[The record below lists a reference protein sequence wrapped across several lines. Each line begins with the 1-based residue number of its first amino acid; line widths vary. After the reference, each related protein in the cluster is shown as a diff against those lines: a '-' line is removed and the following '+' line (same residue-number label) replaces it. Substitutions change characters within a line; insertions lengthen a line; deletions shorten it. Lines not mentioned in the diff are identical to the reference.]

1 MKRIRVAF
9 IFESSNVFLSGKH
22 FDNTYYH
29 FFIDSLKRNDELEMS
44 YFPTKEIFDAT
55 VLKDKFDIILLWQN
69 TEFGM
74 PKEILGIQDLDI
86 PVIADVCDPQDAK
99 NALRFHKKWKID
111 HYFHYYPKELFHD
124 FFPKK
129 FNYTS
134 IVFGLEPSLY
144 QEVTPFRNRI
154 KNKILNSGAIGN
166 TKFLSRIINSIRNPK
181 WNSYRYY
188 TLRTKCN
195 NLPYVDYTSTLDHDF
210 IGDRYTLLL
219 QKYATS
225 IAATSIE
232 TTIKYWE
239 IPASGCLTFM
249 EITKKNKG
257 KYLGFVDGETGV
269 FIDEYNYEEKFQE
282 YLDDVNNPKWEKIAN
297 AGRKYVLENFNNDK
311 AAKVLVNLMKTMI

>member
-1 MKRIRVAF
+1 MKKIRVAF
-9 IFESSNVFLSGKH
+9 IFESSNIFLSGHH

-29 FFIDSLKRNDELEMS
+29 FFINALKRNEGLEMT
-44 YFPTKEIFDAT
+44 YFPTKEIFDASI
-55 VLKDKFDIILLWQN
+55 LKDNFDIILLWQN

-74 PKEILGIQDLDI
+74 PKEILGIEELDI

-99 NALRFHKKWKID
+99 NALEFHKKWKID
-111 HYFHYYPKELFHD
+111 HYFHYYPKELFHEL
-124 FFPKK
+124 FPRK

-134 IVFGLEPSLY
+134 IVFGIEPSLY
-144 QEVTPFRNRI
+144 QNISPFENRI
-154 KNKILNSGAIGN
+154 KNRILNSGAIGN
-166 TKFLSRIINSIRNPK
+166 AKFLSRIINSIRNPK

-225 IAATSIE
+225 IAATSVE

-257 KYLGFVDGETGV
+257 EYLGFVDGETSV
-269 FIDEYNYEEKFQE
+269 FIDEHNYEEKFQE

-297 AGRKYVLENFNNDK
+297 AGRKHVLENFNNDK
-311 AAKVLVNLMKTMI
+311 AAKVLVDLMKTMI

>member
-1 MKRIRVAF
+1 MKKIRVAF

-29 FFIDSLKRNDELEMS
+29 FFIDSLNRNDELEMS

-124 FFPKK
+124 LFPKK

-225 IAATSIE
+225 IAATSVE

-239 IPASGCLTFM
+239 IPAAGCLTFM

-257 KYLGFVDGETGV
+257 NYLGFVDNETSI
-269 FIDEYNYEEKFQE
+269 FIDENNYQEKFGEFLSDQE
-282 YLDDVNNPKWEKIAN
+282 NPKWKKIAN
-297 AGRKYVLENFNNDK
+297 AGREHAITNFNNDK
-311 AAKVLVNLMKTMI
+311 ASKLLVDLMKSLI